1 MAGES
6 AMAAQ
11 AVRVL
16 VADNSRMHTQL
27 MADALQRDPGLSVV
41 AWEGPSGSLISTVL
55 AERVDV
61 VAVSCAMDG
70 QPFRGL
76 DLVRD
81 LLTESPSARA
91 VVLLDAQNKE
101 VVVEAFRAG
110 ARGVFSRDESVES
123 FCKCIHRVHQGQIWA
138 NTKQVEFVIETLA
151 ASPNLRAMGGKGLK
165 VLSKRENEVVHYLA
179 QGLTN
184 REIAQRMDLSQHTI
198 KNYLFR
204 VFDKLG
210 VSSRVELLFMTLS
223 QNDAE
228 EEPSSPG
235 SSKAT

>member
-41 AWEGPSGSLISTVL
+41 EWNGPVSSLVPTVL

-70 QPFRGL
+70 QPLRGL

-81 LLTESPSARA
+81 LLIERPTART
-91 VVLLDAQNKE
+91 VVLLDAQNRE
-101 VVVEAFRAG
+101 IVVEAFRAG
-110 ARGVFSRDESVES
+110 ARGVFSREESVES

-165 VLSKRENEVVHYLA
+165 LLSKRENEVVRYLA

-184 REIAQRMDLSQHTI
+184 REIAQRMNLSQHTI

-223 QNDAE
+223 QNDEE
-228 EEPSSPG
+228 EEPSDRG
-235 SSKAT
+235 SSKA